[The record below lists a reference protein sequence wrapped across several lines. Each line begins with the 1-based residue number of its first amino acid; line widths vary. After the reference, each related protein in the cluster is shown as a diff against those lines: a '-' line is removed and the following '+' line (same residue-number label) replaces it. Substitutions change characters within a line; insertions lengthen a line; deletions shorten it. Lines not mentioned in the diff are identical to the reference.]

1 LGLKILVKTV
11 VVVLKGTEAGERGIK
26 GPKSKDLKLDV
37 MLRVRHMC
45 VITVIEC

>member
-1 LGLKILVKTV
+1 MKLGIE
-11 VVVLKGTEAGERGIK
+11 GGREARFEVQGPMSEVQS
-26 GPKSKDLKLDV
+26 PKSKDLRLDV